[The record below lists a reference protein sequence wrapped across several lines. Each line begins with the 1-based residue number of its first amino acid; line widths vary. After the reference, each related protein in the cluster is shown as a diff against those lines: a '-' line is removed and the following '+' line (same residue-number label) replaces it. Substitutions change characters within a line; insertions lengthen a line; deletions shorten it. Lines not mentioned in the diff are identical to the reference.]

1 MQHEDRIRVT
11 HMLDACQSVLNFS
24 NGKSRQ
30 DLAIDEMFQ
39 FALVRAIEI
48 IGEAAGRVSQETQLR
63 FPEIPWREAVGIRN
77 RLVHAYFDVD
87 LDVLWKTVQ
96 ESIPE
101 LRRLLANLLAV
112 SDQTNS

>member
-1 MQHEDRIRVT
+1 MQSEDRVRVT
-11 HMLDACQSVLNFS
+11 HMLDACHSILKFS
-24 NGKSRQ
+24 HGKSRQ
-30 DLAIDEMFQ
+30 DLTADEMFQ

-48 IGEAAGRVSQETQLR
+48 IGEAAGRVSQDTQQR

-77 RLVHAYFDVD
+77 RRVHAYFDVD

-101 LRRLLANLLAV
+101 LRQQLTVLLHA
-112 SDQTNS
+112 SG

>member
-1 MQHEDRIRVT
+1 MQHEDRIRIV
-11 HMLDACQSVLNFS
+11 HMLDACHAVLRFAH
-24 NGKSRQ
+24 GKNRH
-30 DLAIDEMFQ
+30 DLGAQEMLQ
-39 FALVRAIEI
+39 FALVRGIEI
-48 IGEAAGRVSQETQLR
+48 IGEAAGRVSESTQQR

-101 LRRLLANLLAV
+101 LELQLTLLLKTPAR
-112 SDQTNS
+112 